1 MLVEV
6 PFPSCSRSEMQ
17 AFRAQRLAAR
27 GFHLPADAGWPNT
40 GRYDLCP
47 RQPGMLSLYARQCRH
62 PGRLAKELKAYK
74 AEFPR
79 GLRST
84 QTAGLSFGAKVHR
97 V

>member
-40 GRYDLCP
+40 GRYDL
-47 RQPGMLSLYARQCRH
+47 
-62 PGRLAKELKAYK
+62 
-74 AEFPR
+74 
-79 GLRST
+79 
-84 QTAGLSFGAKVHR
+84 
-97 V
+97 